1 MVGESKYFV
10 EVIYMEFWLYDE
22 KECDEFFNMFF
33 MTFSSMHSLE
43 NVSIHQDVEMM
54 STSGLQAKIGK
65 EAELEAA
72 LQRLRGKNADISQE
86 AADIRVIFY

>member
-1 MVGESKYFV
+1 
-10 EVIYMEFWLYDE
+10 
-22 KECDEFFNMFF
+22 
-33 MTFSSMHSLE
+33 
-43 NVSIHQDVEMM
+43 MM

-65 EAELEAA
+65 EAEFEAA

>member
-1 MVGESKYFV
+1 
-10 EVIYMEFWLYDE
+10 
-22 KECDEFFNMFF
+22 
-33 MTFSSMHSLE
+33 
-43 NVSIHQDVEMM
+43 MM